1 MDFQQQL
8 RANGVSR
15 EHTTMR
21 GRYRPA
27 GYASQRTVQQ
37 LGQIDQAGAPP
48 PIPGS
53 TKIIAEDWYT
63 YQIQFQD
70 LLAGA
75 TQVGFIQIEADSDF
89 LIQKLAEMT
98 DINGSSQTVTT
109 QIVPIVK
116 VVIVDTGSGRQLM
129 NQAVPVSSI
138 FGSGKLPYILPTP
151 KLFVKNS
158 RINVTVEN
166 FSSATNYANL
176 FLSFEGK
183 KIFTAG

>member
-1 MDFQQQL
+1 
-8 RANGVSR
+8 
-15 EHTTMR
+15 MR
-21 GRYRPA
+21 HRYRPA

-37 LGQIDQAGAPP
+37 LGQIDQASAPP
-48 PIPGS
+48 PIPGA
-53 TKIIAEDWYT
+53 TTIIAEDWYT
-63 YQIQFQD
+63 YQIQFQN
-70 LLAGA
+70 LLSGS

-98 DINGSSQTVTT
+98 DINGASQTVTT

-166 FSSATNYANL
+166 FSAGTNYANL

>member
-1 MDFQQQL
+1 
-8 RANGVSR
+8 
-15 EHTTMR
+15 MR
-21 GRYRPA
+21 SRYRPA
-27 GYASQRTVQQ
+27 GFASQRTVRQ

-48 PIPGS
+48 PIPGA
-53 TKIIAEDWYT
+53 TTIIAEDYYV
-63 YQIQFQD
+63 YQILFEN
-70 LLAGA
+70 LLATT

-89 LIQKLAEMT
+89 LIQKLVEFT
-98 DINGSSQTVTT
+98 DVDGSALTAFTAPLPVVRVT
-109 QIVPIVK
+109 
-116 VVIVDTGSGRQLM
+116 IVDTGSGRQLM

-138 FGSGKLPYILPTP
+138 FGSGRLPYILPTP

-166 FSSATNYANL
+166 FSTGTNYRNL

>member
-1 MDFQQQL
+1 
-8 RANGVSR
+8 
-15 EHTTMR
+15 MR

-48 PIPGS
+48 PIPGA
-53 TKIIAEDWYT
+53 TQIIAEDYYV

-70 LLAGA
+70 LLQGS

-89 LIQKLAEMT
+89 LIQKLAQMT
-98 DINGSSQTVTT
+98 DINGAPQTVTT
-109 QIVPIVK
+109 EVVPIVK

-129 NQAVPVSSI
+129 NQAVPVPSL

-166 FSSATNYANL
+166 FSSGTNYANL

>member
-1 MDFQQQL
+1 
-8 RANGVSR
+8 
-15 EHTTMR
+15 MR

-48 PIPGS
+48 PIPGA
-53 TKIIAEDWYT
+53 TTIIAEDWYT
-63 YQIQFQD
+63 YQIQFQN
-70 LLAGA
+70 LTAGS
-75 TQVGFIQIEADSDF
+75 TQTGFIQIEADSDF
-89 LIQKLAEMT
+89 LIQKLTEMT
-98 DINGSSQTVTT
+98 DINGASQTVTT
-109 QIVPIVK
+109 QLIPICK

-166 FSSATNYANL
+166 FSAGTDYDNL

>member
-1 MDFQQQL
+1 MNQ
-8 RANGVSR
+8 
-15 EHTTMR
+15 
-21 GRYRPA
+21 RYRA
-27 GYASQRTVQQ
+27 GYAPRRTLRQ

-48 PIPGS
+48 PIQGA
-53 TKIIAEDWYT
+53 TTIIAEDYYV
-63 YQIQFQD
+63 YQIQFQN

-75 TQVGFIQIEADSDF
+75 TAVGFIQIEADSDF
-89 LIQKLAEMT
+89 LIQKLAEFT
-98 DINGSSQTVTT
+98 DVDGEAQTFETGN
-109 QIVPIVK
+109 IPIVR
-116 VVIVDTGSGRQLM
+116 VTIVDTGSGRQLM

-166 FSSATNYANL
+166 FSTGTNYRNL
-176 FLSFEGK
+176 YLSFEGK